1 MKDKKKTKTIPRQVR
16 WDKLDNTAH
25 LFPSIA
31 GESMTNVY
39 RISVTLKEE
48 VQVEFLQQAL
58 DMILPKFDGFN
69 LRMRTGVFW
78 YYFEENGKKAPK
90 VTEEAMFPCRFIR
103 QNKNRNYLFRVT
115 YYKSRI
121 NLEVFHV
128 LTDGMG
134 GINFLRELTYQYL
147 RLVHPEL
154 AEKEGNKLSGDTSL
168 SREDSFV
175 RNYRS
180 SKPSGF
186 NKEKAYL
193 IKEDKLPAGEFGVM
207 HGRMPVSQLK
217 KVAHGYH
224 ASLNEYFVAV
234 FVWSVYKEL
243 LHGMPGG
250 KPIRIAVPVNL
261 RPYFDSDTTKNFF
274 VMVSAEFRPQK
285 ESYTFEEVLACIQ
298 SSLHSQ
304 INKEHLEDLFSYSVS
319 NQRNLL
325 MRPVPLFLKNIAM
338 RIVYEKSAVAN
349 TTTITNIGNIKI
361 KDIYQPYIEGFSA
374 FIAMSKGQYL
384 KGTICSYQDTLVF
397 TFSSIFSEALVP
409 GNLLEVNPVVV
420 SQFVGLRIVVRVD
433 AVEQRLHLV
442 LLLGAIHR
450 NDVLT
455 MPRYAFR
462 SVRTY
467 EVSRLQ
473 KHVEY
478 LLLAHILRLGVVVAH
493 CYGERH
499 LRLVE
504 YLYYS
509 LPTLFRRIRS
519 DDVASDDSD
528 VGLLLTQHGED
539 GVACGVASGRC
550 RVPMDVGELHNLE
563 LAVVVET
570 ELVLCKCGSCCQ
582 QEEQSN

>member
-193 IKEDKLPAGEFGVM
+193 IKEDKI
-207 HGRMPVSQLK
+207 GR
-217 KVAHGYH
+217 AH
-224 ASLNEYFVAV
+224 V
-234 FVWSVYKEL
+234 
-243 LHGMPGG
+243 
-250 KPIRIAVPVNL
+250 
-261 RPYFDSDTTKNFF
+261 
-274 VMVSAEFRPQK
+274 
-285 ESYTFEEVLACIQ
+285 
-298 SSLHSQ
+298 
-304 INKEHLEDLFSYSVS
+304 
-319 NQRNLL
+319 
-325 MRPVPLFLKNIAM
+325 
-338 RIVYEKSAVAN
+338 
-349 TTTITNIGNIKI
+349 
-361 KDIYQPYIEGFSA
+361 
-374 FIAMSKGQYL
+374 
-384 KGTICSYQDTLVF
+384 
-397 TFSSIFSEALVP
+397 
-409 GNLLEVNPVVV
+409 
-420 SQFVGLRIVVRVD
+420 
-433 AVEQRLHLV
+433 
-442 LLLGAIHR
+442 
-450 NDVLT
+450 
-455 MPRYAFR
+455 
-462 SVRTY
+462 
-467 EVSRLQ
+467 
-473 KHVEY
+473 
-478 LLLAHILRLGVVVAH
+478 
-493 CYGERH
+493 
-499 LRLVE
+499 
-504 YLYYS
+504 
-509 LPTLFRRIRS
+509 
-519 DDVASDDSD
+519 
-528 VGLLLTQHGED
+528 
-539 GVACGVASGRC
+539 
-550 RVPMDVGELHNLE
+550 
-563 LAVVVET
+563 
-570 ELVLCKCGSCCQ
+570 
-582 QEEQSN
+582 